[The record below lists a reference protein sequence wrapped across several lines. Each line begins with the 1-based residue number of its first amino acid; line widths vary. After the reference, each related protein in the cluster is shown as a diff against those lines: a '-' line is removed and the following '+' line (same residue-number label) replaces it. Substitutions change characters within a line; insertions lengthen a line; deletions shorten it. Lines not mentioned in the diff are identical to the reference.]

1 MNSNN
6 AALYVNG
13 SAMYDI
19 VVPEGITVLRN
30 YVFDGNHITS
40 LTLPSTLTEIQSQA
54 IGGCSNCTTITCYA
68 AAPPKMSG
76 KNQIS
81 SVTAVY
87 VPSGCAQ
94 AYQEA
99 SNWAN
104 YGNLIVEL

>member
-1 MNSNN
+1 M
-6 AALYVNG
+6 A
-13 SAMYDI
+13 
-19 VVPEGITVLRN
+19 
-30 YVFDGNHITS
+30 
-40 LTLPSTLTEIQSQA
+40 
-54 IGGCSNCTTITCYA
+54 
-68 AAPPKMSG
+68 G

-94 AYQEA
+94 AYREA